1 MFGQLDAVVFD
12 IQDVGARFYTY
23 GCAMLYGIE
32 EAAKVGVAFYVLDR
46 PNPVTGGHVEGPVLD
61 DGMHSNVGCYSL
73 PVRHGMTLGEI
84 ATMANAESGWKA
96 KLDVVRV
103 ENWTRD
109 EWFDETGLPWVD
121 PSPNMRGLNAA
132 TLYPGLALIE
142 SMKDYSVGR
151 GTDAPFEQV
160 GAEWIDGVRLAA
172 YLNGRV
178 AGVGVYPVIF
188 TPTTSVGAGK
198 KLGGVRFVVTD
209 RDAFDAVGFGVE
221 VASALKALYPA
232 KADFE
237 SSRNLIGSRAVVD
250 ALKSGEDTSAIATKI
265 QSSVAPFLIR
275 REKFLLY

>member
-1 MFGQLDAVVFD
+1 
-12 IQDVGARFYTY
+12 
-23 GCAMLYGIE
+23 
-32 EAAKVGVAFYVLDR
+32 VLDR

-61 DGMHSNVGCYSL
+61 DAMHSNVGCYSL

-96 KLDVVRV
+96 KLDVVRM
-103 ENWTRD
+103 ENWTRG

-160 GAEWIDGVRLAA
+160 GADWIDGARLAS
-172 YLNGRV
+172 YLNGRGL
-178 AGVGVYPVIF
+178 AGVGVYPVILA
-188 TPTTSVGAGK
+188 PTTSVGAGK

-209 RDAFDAVGFGVE
+209 RAAFDAVRLGVE

-232 KADFE
+232 KTDFE

-250 ALKSGEDTSAIATKI
+250 ALKSGEDTSAISAKV
-265 QSSVAPFLIR
+265 QSSLAPFLIR